1 MQTKKFLNQNPVEKK
16 VEEEEEPVEEDE
28 FIDEELPVAAK
39 SFDKEPK
46 EPVNCKYFREPEP
59 IFIKVNNVEGIWK
72 SLPAC
77 MRAKDTVLVC
87 SKENQDKCDLFE

>member
-39 SFDKEPK
+39 SFDKDK
-46 EPVNCKYFREPEP
+46 EKLVLCKHYQERPV
-59 IFIKVNNVEGIWK
+59 FIRTSENEGIWK
-72 SLPAC
+72 VLNVCALS
-77 MRAKDTVLVC
+77 KDTALVC